1 MHITELLN
9 ESFNSSYKFRP
20 VRVGSSRE
28 EYVIQSAA
36 MLDGETILYMTY
48 IMQSLAM
55 EVPELAFSRVE
66 GDEEEIDTTM
76 DFQETGENPM
86 KLFSTIMT
94 IAQRSPM
101 VIAGGGFWFEAHDRK
116 KERFYLTM
124 MSRFG
129 YTVERM
135 GGRYKVM
142 L

>member
-1 MHITELLN
+1 
-9 ESFNSSYKFRP
+9 
-20 VRVGSSRE
+20 
-28 EYVIQSAA
+28 
-36 MLDGETILYMTY
+36 
-48 IMQSLAM
+48 MQSSAM

-124 MSRFG
+124 ISRFG